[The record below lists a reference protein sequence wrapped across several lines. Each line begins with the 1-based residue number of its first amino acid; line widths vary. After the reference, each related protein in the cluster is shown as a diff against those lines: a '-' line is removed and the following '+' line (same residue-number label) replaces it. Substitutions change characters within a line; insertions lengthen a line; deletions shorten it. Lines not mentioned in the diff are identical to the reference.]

1 MPALSVQRA
10 LARVQSALLGG
21 DSPYACVAAVES
33 GRTDRPAEPTIAGL
47 VASQSPDGSWV
58 DLDGTASALLVLAEL
73 DPRAAAPGVAPAVQE
88 ALAWLRSRRGGP
100 GRFGEGCEAGR
111 HADGLCHHFLG
122 GFFGL
127 DGVATGE
134 PLADARLAA
143 SCRAERAVL
152 RFADPGGDDQVHL
165 DAARRLVE
173 RWSRWDDGYPRPTGY
188 VAALGLLVAGPPD
201 ERRDRAARRG
211 LALLATAQ
219 RGDGSWPEA
228 DTFAVLEV
236 LDLADRAGR
245 FGSAVGTVT
254 AAAAALLAATQTD
267 RGGWR
272 RDAGPSDLLT
282 AWRTLRRAS
291 GATEPPVPS

>member
-1 MPALSVQRA
+1 MPPLSVQRA

-33 GRTDRPAEPTIAGL
+33 GRTDRPTQPVIAGL
-47 VASQSPDGSWV
+47 VASQSPDGSWL
-58 DLDGTASALLVLAEL
+58 DLDGTAAALLLLAEL
-73 DPRAAAPGVAPAVQE
+73 DPGATAPGVAPAVDA
-88 ALAWLRSRRGGP
+88 ALGWLRSRRGGP
-100 GRFGEGCEAGR
+100 GRFGEGCDTGR
-111 HADGLCHHFLG
+111 HEAGLCHHFLG
-122 GFFGL
+122 GFFGIG
-127 DGVATGE
+127 DGAAE
-134 PLADARLAA
+134 DPLADARLVA

-152 RFADPGGDDQVHL
+152 RFADPGGDDSVHL

-173 RWSRWDDGYPRPTGY
+173 RWARWHDGYPRPAGFL
-188 VAALGLLVAGPPD
+188 AALGLLVAAPPD
-201 ERRDRAARRG
+201 ARRDGAAMRG

-236 LDLADRAGR
+236 LNEADRAGR
-245 FGSAVGTVT
+245 FGAGVWQVT
-254 AAAAALLAATQTD
+254 AAAAALLAATQTE

-291 GATEPPVPS
+291 GITEPPVPT